1 MGNKTSTNKIYK
13 LYMKDY
19 LIVYGHNISRGCSC
33 YKETEIQRNE
43 LVKYMPIIKKIH
55 DTKDGLEN
63 WTGGIILERLED
75 GSYIEHN
82 SLSEMY
88 PEFDKQML
96 NEFAKYLPYDITCI
110 ESIKIFSGDKI
121 KII

>member
-1 MGNKTSTNKIYK
+1 
-13 LYMKDY
+13 
-19 LIVYGHNISRGCSC
+19 
-33 YKETEIQRNE
+33 
-43 LVKYMPIIKKIH
+43 MPIIKKIH
-55 DTKDGLEN
+55 DTKDSLEN

-82 SLSEMY
+82 SLYEMY

>member
-55 DTKDGLEN
+55 DTKDGLEKEWKEESKRKRKVVACKN
-63 WTGGIILERLED
+63 LEK
-75 GSYIEHN
+75 IN
-82 SLSEMY
+82 
-88 PEFDKQML
+88 
-96 NEFAKYLPYDITCI
+96 AKNY
-110 ESIKIFSGDKI
+110 
-121 KII
+121 